1 MDIREGSCHP
11 TTCQYHALT
20 EAVVEDLKDAV
31 HRLMEGQDQMKE
43 TVIKLAEAFKYME
56 KVEVK
61 VDRLEER
68 YRDAEKETARD
79 LAEKNEKQDL
89 EIDRIKMFMY
99 KSMGAGSLAMTAL
112 TYSLSTLG
120 GE

>member
-1 MDIREGSCHP
+1 MEGDYCKMKDHIKDSCNP
-11 TTCQYHALT
+11 ETCQYHALT

-56 KVEVK
+56 KVDIK

-68 YRDAEKETARD
+68 LREKD
-79 LAEKNEKQDL
+79 EKQD
-89 EIDRIKMFMY
+89 EKIDEVRMFMY
-99 KSMGAGSLAMTAL
+99 KAIGLGTGALVIAQYVISLL
-112 TYSLSTLG
+112 TEG
-120 GE
+120 

>member
-1 MDIREGSCHP
+1 MGNENTCNP

-68 YRDAEKETARD
+68 LRETDREHAKIV
-79 LAEKNEKQDL
+79 AEKNEKQDI
-89 EIDRIKMFMY
+89 EIDKIKVFMY
-99 KSMGAGSLAMTAL
+99 KAMGAGALAL
-112 TYSLSTLG
+112 IGLNYFLSTVVKG
-120 GE
+120 G